1 MSSDTKTTREK
12 ILGACLELLESGQGS
27 SVRMSDIA
35 ARVGITR
42 QALYLHFRTR
52 GELLIATTHYV
63 DDLHGGDERLTA
75 SRTAKTGIERL
86 NAFIEAWAGY
96 LPEIYGIGKALLAM
110 RDTDAEAAAAW
121 DKRMQDMRE
130 GCEAAILAL
139 ARDKALSSDYSP
151 TQATDILWTLLS
163 LKNWEQLT
171 VECGWSRRD
180 YMEHMQSM
188 ARRLFVDGAP

>member
-1 MSSDTKTTREK
+1 MSSPPQSTREK
-12 ILGACLELLESGQGS
+12 ILAASLELLESGQGN

-35 ARVGITR
+35 AKVGITR

-52 GELLIATTHYV
+52 GDLLIATTHYV
-63 DDLHGGDERLTA
+63 DELHGGDDRLVP

-86 NAFIEAWAGY
+86 DAFIDAWAGF

-110 RDTDAEAAAAW
+110 RDTDPEAAAAW

-139 ARDKALSSDYSP
+139 ARDKTLSP
-151 TQATDILWTLLS
+151 LLPPKEATDVLWTLLS
-163 LKNWEQLT
+163 LRNWEQFT
-171 VECGWSRRD
+171 VECGWSRQD
-180 YMEHMQSM
+180 YADRLKAS
-188 ARRLFVDGAP
+188 ARRLFVIDGA